1 MFCILLDVFQ
11 VLKFVVAHADV
22 FLAMLREK
30 NANPTL
36 ESLEELSLAT
46 AVVCRAAVCGMHSH
60 LLNLHMYHTVLDCV
74 TVSAVG
80 WT

>member
-1 MFCILLDVFQ
+1 MLQ

-30 NANPTL
+30 NTNPTL

-46 AVVCRAAVCGMHSH
+46 AVVSRAAVIGTH
-60 LLNLHMYHTVLDCV
+60 YHIH
-74 TVSAVG
+74 API
-80 WT
+80 